1 MTQTKNAF
9 LQKYIGH
16 GIIFAVV
23 ALAANISS
31 AAVVQRGTQT
41 RAPATRPSSA
51 AGIRAA
57 GTIQNATTTQTAV
70 PDEPAVDAAPVD
82 EVVVVD
88 KSAQFQESFDTA
100 FDSETDGAAAAR
112 AESIKRQRDEYD
124 RQDRAT
130 SAAARQGTSRCDTD
144 LRTCMTEKCGKDFS
158 QCAGDGDTD
167 WGIKMDACRTN
178 AQCTGHEYQLLS
190 AEIKADRDANATLA
204 NYQATVDCG
213 NQYNSCLVAECGATF
228 RNCWG
233 KVAGDAAIAKC
244 GQKYK
249 SCLTTDNGLAA
260 RAGEVLSTLRVDAE
274 KQVQADE
281 KRLYALRDEMAQ
293 ACARLGAM
301 FDERSLV
308 CVYTVNFFANNSS
321 TPYASKKLYA
331 GGTFNCDQ
339 NWFGVNV
346 TTFKENALRETETQ
360 RAVISGVMGS
370 GLGMAAGMASSGMF
384 NRAIDRQKAEK
395 AVEKEKAA
403 QKATSTTDSTGG
415 GNEDKSY
422 FDAPKDAGHDWYTRN
437 CGVDSKS
444 TNAHLC
450 YDKYHTSDCDTYST
464 DSSGGCDF
472 SGMAQ
477 VTPGAEEKC
486 KKCLAQDEADRQ
498 CRQELLNF
506 CQSLESELTSKKSR
520 KTKK

>member
-1 MTQTKNAF
+1 MKQTKNAF
-9 LQKYIGH
+9 LQKYIGRV
-16 GIIFAVV
+16 IVFAMMAV
-23 ALAANISS
+23 APQVSS

-57 GTIQNATTTQTAV
+57 GTIQNTTTTPAPV
-70 PDEPAVDAAPVD
+70 PDEPAVDDTPVD
-82 EVVVVD
+82 EIVVMD

-100 FDSETDGAAAAR
+100 FDSETDSAAAAR
-112 AESIKRQRDEYD
+112 AESIRRQRDEYD
-124 RQDRAT
+124 RQDRAE
-130 SAAARQGTSRCDTD
+130 SAAATRQGANACDTG
-144 LRTCMTEKCGKDFS
+144 LRSCMAEKCGKDFG

-167 WGIKMDACRTN
+167 WGIKMDACRATV
-178 AQCTGHEYQLLS
+178 QCTGHEYQLLS

-204 NYQATVDCG
+204 NYQATVNCG
-213 NQYNSCLVAECGATF
+213 NEYNSCLVTECGATF
-228 RNCWG
+228 RDCWG
-233 KVAGDAAIAKC
+233 KTAGDAAIAKC

-370 GLGMAAGMASSGMF
+370 GLGTAAGMASSGMF
-384 NRAIDRQKAEK
+384 NRAIDRQKAEN
-395 AVEKEKAA
+395 AVKKEKETQAA
-403 QKATSTTDSTGG
+403 AGNTTSNSATASASASATATPSNTTTNKPAPNGSLSSVTANRDGTLNAPGMFDLAPMKTQTAGG
-415 GNEDKSY
+415 K
-422 FDAPKDAGHDWYTRN
+422 
-437 CGVDSKS
+437 
-444 TNAHLC
+444 
-450 YDKYHTSDCDTYST
+450 
-464 DSSGGCDF
+464 
-472 SGMAQ
+472 
-477 VTPGAEEKC
+477 
-486 KKCLAQDEADRQ
+486 
-498 CRQELLNF
+498 
-506 CQSLESELTSKKSR
+506 
-520 KTKK
+520 